1 MIDGGVVVRKD
12 DEAAGPRTIRPMNTD
27 DERTATLDAMIAELV
42 ESSASLADAAR
53 ENAEMLAVLLAERG
67 TAAGA
72 PPAEPPEGVVL
83 TPELLELVTIRA
95 RAAGMTVDEF
105 LHEAVLAYAPR
116 IDGDGGADRDGDGDL
131 HSRVR
136 QAVRTAQGTRDETR
150 AVRAQSGRATA
161 RSAEVQSRAKGRAPD
176 DATDDGGG

>member
-72 PPAEPPEGVVL
+72 PPPEGVVL

-116 IDGDGGADRDGDGDL
+116 IDGDADRDGDGDL

-136 QAVRTAQGTRDETR
+136 QAVRTAQGTRDETH